1 MDVLEERQLNQ
12 AAYRRMR
19 DTLGQTFLLGRFV
32 AISGG
37 KVVADADGTPR
48 FVAGGDAQ
56 GRTHEFARAHKGEQW
71 KELTVSNDDPEV
83 RTATRDFLSSK
94 GYEVA
99 VAEGGREA
107 LRLLAASP
115 ADVVLLDVAMPDMDG
130 METLK
135 RIVTAHPDMP
145 VIMVTANADIEITS
159 KVLQLGAA
167 DYVPKPF
174 DLDYLDQ
181 AISIQ
186 LSAGRG

>member
-1 MDVLEERQLNQ
+1 
-12 AAYRRMR
+12 MR
-19 DTLGQTFLLGRFV
+19 P
-32 AISGG
+32 G
-37 KVVADADGTPR
+37 KILVVD
-48 FVAGGDAQ
+48 
-56 GRTHEFARAHKGEQW
+56 
-71 KELTVSNDDPEV
+71 DDPEV
-83 RTATRDFLSSK
+83 RMATRDFLSSK
-94 GYEVA
+94 GYEVV

-107 LRLLAASP
+107 LTLLDASP
-115 ADVVLLDVAMPDMDG
+115 PDVVLLDVAMPDLDG

-135 RIVTAHPDMP
+135 RIVATHPTMP

-186 LSAGRG
+186 LSAGRGT

>member
-1 MDVLEERQLNQ
+1 MHP
-12 AAYRRMR
+12 
-19 DTLGQTFLLGRFV
+19 
-32 AISGG
+32 G
-37 KVVADADGTPR
+37 KILVVDDDA
-48 FVAGGDAQ
+48 
-56 GRTHEFARAHKGEQW
+56 
-71 KELTVSNDDPEV
+71 EV
-83 RTATRDFLSSK
+83 RMATRDFLSSK

-107 LRLLAASP
+107 LRMIEASP
-115 ADVVLLDVAMPDMDG
+115 PDVVLLDVAMPVMDG
-130 METLK
+130 METLR
-135 RIVTAHPDMP
+135 RIVATHPAMP

-186 LSAGRG
+186 LSAGRGT

>member
-1 MDVLEERQLNQ
+1 
-12 AAYRRMR
+12 MR
-19 DTLGQTFLLGRFV
+19 P
-32 AISGG
+32 G
-37 KVVADADGTPR
+37 KILIVD
-48 FVAGGDAQ
+48 
-56 GRTHEFARAHKGEQW
+56 
-71 KELTVSNDDPEV
+71 DDPEV
-83 RTATRDFLSSK
+83 CMATRDFLSIK

-107 LRLLAASP
+107 LRLLDASP

-135 RIVTAHPDMP
+135 RIVATYPAMP

-174 DLDYLDQ
+174 DLDYLAQ

-186 LSAGRG
+186 LSASRGT

>member
-1 MDVLEERQLNQ
+1 
-12 AAYRRMR
+12 MR
-19 DTLGQTFLLGRFV
+19 P
-32 AISGG
+32 G
-37 KVVADADGTPR
+37 KILVVD
-48 FVAGGDAQ
+48 
-56 GRTHEFARAHKGEQW
+56 
-71 KELTVSNDDPEV
+71 DDPEV
-83 RTATRDFLSSK
+83 RMVTRDFLLSK

-107 LRLLAASP
+107 LRMLDASP
-115 ADVVLLDVAMPDMDG
+115 PDVVLLDVAMPDMDG

-135 RIVTAHPDMP
+135 RIVATHPAMP

-186 LSAGRG
+186 LSAGRGT

>member
-1 MDVLEERQLNQ
+1 MCP
-12 AAYRRMR
+12 
-19 DTLGQTFLLGRFV
+19 
-32 AISGG
+32 G
-37 KVVADADGTPR
+37 KILVVD
-48 FVAGGDAQ
+48 
-56 GRTHEFARAHKGEQW
+56 
-71 KELTVSNDDPEV
+71 DDPEV
-83 RTATRDFLSSK
+83 RMATRDFLSIK
-94 GYEVA
+94 GYDVA
-99 VAEGGREA
+99 VAEGGCEA
-107 LRLLAASP
+107 LRMLDASP

-135 RIVTAHPDMP
+135 RIVAAHPAMP

-186 LSAGRG
+186 LSAGRGT

>member
-1 MDVLEERQLNQ
+1 
-12 AAYRRMR
+12 MR
-19 DTLGQTFLLGRFV
+19 P
-32 AISGG
+32 G
-37 KVVADADGTPR
+37 KILIVD
-48 FVAGGDAQ
+48 
-56 GRTHEFARAHKGEQW
+56 
-71 KELTVSNDDPEV
+71 DDPEV
-83 RTATRDFLSSK
+83 RMATRDFLASK
-94 GYEVA
+94 NYEVT

-107 LRLLAASP
+107 LRMLDAAP
-115 ADVVLLDVAMPDMDG
+115 VDVVLLDVAMPDMDG

-135 RIVTAHPDMP
+135 RIVAAHPAMP

-186 LSAGRG
+186 LSAGRGT

>member
-1 MDVLEERQLNQ
+1 
-12 AAYRRMR
+12 MR
-19 DTLGQTFLLGRFV
+19 P
-32 AISGG
+32 G
-37 KVVADADGTPR
+37 KILVVD
-48 FVAGGDAQ
+48 
-56 GRTHEFARAHKGEQW
+56 
-71 KELTVSNDDPEV
+71 DDPEV
-83 RTATRDFLSSK
+83 RMATRDFLTSK

-107 LRLLAASP
+107 LRLLALSP

-135 RIVTAHPDMP
+135 RIISAHPD
-145 VIMVTANADIEITS
+145 IMVTANADIEITS
-159 KVLQLGAA
+159 KVLQMGAA

-186 LSAGRG
+186 LSAGRGN

>member
-1 MDVLEERQLNQ
+1 
-12 AAYRRMR
+12 MR
-19 DTLGQTFLLGRFV
+19 P
-32 AISGG
+32 G
-37 KVVADADGTPR
+37 KILVVD
-48 FVAGGDAQ
+48 
-56 GRTHEFARAHKGEQW
+56 
-71 KELTVSNDDPEV
+71 DDPEV
-83 RTATRDFLSSK
+83 RMATRDFLSSK
-94 GYEVA
+94 GYEVS

-107 LRLLAASP
+107 LRLLDDSP

-135 RIVTAHPDMP
+135 RIISTHPNMP

-159 KVLQLGAA
+159 RVLRLGAA

-186 LSAGRG
+186 LSAGRGN

>member
-1 MDVLEERQLNQ
+1 
-12 AAYRRMR
+12 MR
-19 DTLGQTFLLGRFV
+19 P
-32 AISGG
+32 G
-37 KVVADADGTPR
+37 KILVVD
-48 FVAGGDAQ
+48 
-56 GRTHEFARAHKGEQW
+56 
-71 KELTVSNDDPEV
+71 DDPEV
-83 RTATRDFLSSK
+83 RMATRDFLSSK

-107 LRLLAASP
+107 LRMIDASP
-115 ADVVLLDVAMPDMDG
+115 PDVVLLDVAMPVMDG
-130 METLK
+130 METLR
-135 RIVTAHPDMP
+135 RIVATHPAMP

-186 LSAGRG
+186 LSAGRGT